1 MATRKKARSVAKRTT
16 RRSAAKPVRA
26 KAVAGGG
33 LRFSSGAPGITV
45 NDIAR
50 SLDWY
55 CDVLGF
61 AVKQR
66 WEHGGV
72 LRGAEVTA
80 GDVTV
85 YLGQDD
91 WKMGRDRVKGLGF
104 RLYWYTKQNVDK
116 LAAAIKSRGGTL
128 EFEPRDEYGT
138 RSFGLVDPTG
148 YKITISSE
156 R

>member
-1 MATRKKARSVAKRTT
+1 MKARAKPAPKRATRRRATASVGARATKRIGLQF
-16 RRSAAKPVRA
+16 
-26 KAVAGGG
+26 AGGAQG
-33 LRFSSGAPGITV
+33 VTV
-45 NDIAR
+45 NDITA
-50 SLDWY
+50 SLAWY

-66 WEHGGV
+66 WEHEGV

-91 WKMGRDRVKGLGF
+91 WKQGRDRVKGVGF
-104 RLYWYTKQNVDK
+104 RLYWYTNQNIDK
-116 LAAAIKSRGGTL
+116 LAAAIKSRGGKL
-128 EFEPRDEYGT
+128 ESEPRDEYGT